1 MEPGFNSGWLFRSRV
16 HPVQS
21 DLFNLCAP
29 EMNFSRRKCM
39 GSARPMDWVLCPVPT
54 LVHQL
59 LGRMQGTECEPGCLE
74 AKALEAV
81 QEDGGSR
88 GQE

>member
-1 MEPGFNSGWLFRSRV
+1 
-16 HPVQS
+16 
-21 DLFNLCAP
+21 
-29 EMNFSRRKCM
+29 M